1 MLSNISSPTC
11 VIPRLITLSMLKQI
25 QKACLRVGVKTT
37 NDATFPSLYSGYKE
51 LPNCSFQILP
61 TQLQKCQKQKSHL
74 NFQIVYFHNFQL

>member
-1 MLSNISSPTC
+1 
-11 VIPRLITLSMLKQI
+11 MLKQI

-61 TQLQKCQKQKSHL
+61 TQLQKCQKTGVGTTIDTRMSISNSVKIQINRKIA
-74 NFQIVYFHNFQL
+74 NFK